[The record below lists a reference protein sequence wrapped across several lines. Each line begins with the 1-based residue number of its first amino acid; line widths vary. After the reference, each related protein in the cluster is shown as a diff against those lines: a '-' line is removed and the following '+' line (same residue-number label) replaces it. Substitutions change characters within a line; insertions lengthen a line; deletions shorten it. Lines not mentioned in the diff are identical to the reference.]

1 MDKKVNVKSLDVEG
15 MLGRLKAKREECG
28 YTQEEVAE
36 LLDCERSSISLYETG
51 KRGISIELL
60 FKFSRI
66 YHVSADYILNDKE
79 PEYTS
84 NLISDIRKLCDQYER
99 CNLSPNMT
107 D

>member
-28 YTQEEVAE
+28 YTQEKVAE
-36 LLDCERSSISLYETG
+36 LLDYERSSISLYETG

-66 YHVSADYILNDKE
+66 YHVSVDYILTGEE
-79 PEYTS
+79 PKCS
-84 NLISDIRKLCDQYER
+84 ANLIADIRKLCDQYE
-99 CNLSPNMT
+99 SDTM
-107 D
+107 